1 MKEGENK
8 KKIIIVMGSPG
19 SGKGT
24 QAILLA
30 EKFELYHWET
40 SKIIGSKIEKAPKES
55 FVQIGKEKFYF
66 EQEKNLREEGKL
78 WSPPFVVYLVKEKLK
93 ELAREE
99 RGIVLAGSPRTIYE
113 GENIIPFLKKLYK
126 PENIKVIFLEV
137 SEKDIIWRNTRRRE
151 CELIRH
157 PILYSEETA
166 KLTKRPLDGSKLVSR
181 VDDDLEKI
189 KVRLKEY
196 KERTLPLIDLF
207 EKQGL
212 KVIRTDGSPAPA
224 DVFENILKSLE

>member
-1 MKEGENK
+1 MRENK

-24 QAILLA
+24 QAVLLA
-30 EKFELYHWET
+30 EKFDLYHWET
-40 SKIIGSKIEKAPKES
+40 SKIVGSKIEKAPKGS
-55 FVQIGKEKFYF
+55 FVQVGKEKFYF
-66 EQEKNLREEGKL
+66 EKEKKLREEGKL
-78 WSPPFVVYLVKEKLK
+78 WSPPFVVYLVKEKLR
-93 ELAREE
+93 ELAKE
-99 RGIVLAGSPRTIYE
+99 GKGVILAGSPRTIYE
-113 GENIIPFLKKLYK
+113 GENIIPFLKKLYE

-137 SEKDIIWRNTRRRE
+137 SEKEVAWRNTRRRE
-151 CELIRH
+151 CALIRH

-166 KLTKRPLDGSKLVSR
+166 KLKKCPLDGSKLVSR

-196 KERTLPLIDLF
+196 REKTFPLIDLF

-212 KVIRTDGSPAPA
+212 RVIKVDGSPPPA
-224 DVFENILKSLE
+224 DVFEDVLKALK